1 MSIQILKT
9 EEETKKLA
17 QTLADRCLLTDKI
30 VMFLCGPLGAGK
42 TTFAR
47 HFIQHLGYSGIVR
60 SPTYTLVEEYPLS
73 KRPLYHLDLYRLEHP
88 DAFLETGL
96 QDAFDQSA
104 IWLIEWP
111 ERAASVLLPPD
122 IQLTFLSIDAQQRH
136 VQLDAYTPS
145 GRQVLGLHTT

>member
-30 VMFLCGPLGAGK
+30 VIFLCGSLGAGK

-47 HFIQHLGYSGIVR
+47 YFIHHLGYTGIVR
-60 SPTYTLVEEYPLS
+60 SPTYTLVEEYPLA
-73 KRPLYHLDLYRLEHP
+73 KRSLYHLDLYRLEYP

-96 QDAFDQSA
+96 QDAFDQPA

-111 ERAASVLLPPD
+111 ERAPSVLLPPD
-122 IQLTFLSIDAQQRH
+122 IQLTFQSIDDQQRH
-136 VQLDAYTPS
+136 LQLDAYTPC
-145 GRQVLGLHTT
+145 GQQVLDRHPS